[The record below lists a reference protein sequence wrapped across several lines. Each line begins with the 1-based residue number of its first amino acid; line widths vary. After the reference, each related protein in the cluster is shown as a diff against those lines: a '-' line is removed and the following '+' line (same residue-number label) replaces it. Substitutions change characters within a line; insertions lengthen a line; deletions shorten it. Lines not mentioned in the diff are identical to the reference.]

1 MVTTSR
7 CNVVNVHG
15 WRITRRRCC
24 SSMFVNVH
32 TCTLF
37 RDCGMP
43 VMISKFD
50 DYANIFDRL
59 EHVAGAARLNPPI
72 ANSSPSVC

>member
-1 MVTTSR
+1 
-7 CNVVNVHG
+7 
-15 WRITRRRCC
+15 
-24 SSMFVNVH
+24 MFVNFH